1 MVCSVPELLFGS
13 ILDAGITAQ
22 SFFICLAAALV
33 LGVLVAGV
41 YMFKNTYTHSMA
53 VTLALIPA
61 LVQVIILL
69 VNGNIGAG
77 VAVSGAFSLVR
88 FRSAAG
94 SARDI
99 TCIFLAMTLGLATG
113 MGYIGVAV
121 VTGLA
126 VCLLLVAYSV
136 LSFGKKP
143 PVEKELKITIPENL
157 DYTGLFDDLFAEY
170 TSASELVSV
179 RTTNMGS
186 LYNLHYHITL
196 KSADIEK
203 ALIDAIRCRN
213 GNLEIVCGKVPQ
225 LKETL

>member
-1 MVCSVPELLFGS
+1 MPEFLFGS
-13 ILDAGITAQ
+13 ILEAGITAQ
-22 SFFICLAAALV
+22 SFAVCLLAALV
-33 LGVLVAGV
+33 LGALVAGV
-41 YMFKNTYTHSMA
+41 YMYKNAYTQSMA

-113 MGYIGVAV
+113 MGYIGVAA
-121 VTGLA
+121 VTGVA
-126 VCLLLVAYSV
+126 VCLLLVAYSA

-143 PVEKELKITIPENL
+143 PVEKSSRSPFRKIWTTPACLTICSRSIRAHPSWSRCARP
-157 DYTGLFDDLFAEY
+157 TWAACI
-170 TSASELVSV
+170 TCTTISHSARPRS
-179 RTTNMGS
+179 
-186 LYNLHYHITL
+186 
-196 KSADIEK
+196 KSS
-203 ALIDAIRCRN
+203 
-213 GNLEIVCGKVPQ
+213 
-225 LKETL
+225 

>member
-41 YMFKNTYTHSMA
+41 YMFKNTYTQSMA

-143 PVEKELKITIPENL
+143 PVEKELKITIPESL
-157 DYTGLFDDLFAEY
+157 DYEGVFDDLFDKY
-170 TSASELVSV
+170 TTRHELIHVKTS
-179 RTTNMGS
+179 NMGS
-186 LYNLHYHITL
+186 LYELCYLVRL
-196 KSADIEK
+196 KDSGINKSFLDE
-203 ALIDAIRCRN
+203 IRCRN
-213 GNLEIVCGKVPQ
+213 GNLNIVCGRISTIRDE
-225 LKETL
+225 L